1 MAAINAA
8 STSNAL
14 PGPGR
19 RLPCLSVPMRESPPR
34 LDFAFEQEKVW
45 TAMIGI
51 PFGQTRSYGQLARQV
66 GNVNAMRAVG
76 AANGKNPIA
85 IIGPCHRVIGSNG
98 KLTGYAGGLAV
109 KEYLLAL
116 ESGQVATLASL
127 KTHRQLSSI

>member
-1 MAAINAA
+1 
-8 STSNAL
+8 
-14 PGPGR
+14 
-19 RLPCLSVPMRESPPR
+19 MRESPPR

-45 TAMIGI
+45 TAMVGI

-127 KTHRQLSSI
+127 KTHRQLSSV